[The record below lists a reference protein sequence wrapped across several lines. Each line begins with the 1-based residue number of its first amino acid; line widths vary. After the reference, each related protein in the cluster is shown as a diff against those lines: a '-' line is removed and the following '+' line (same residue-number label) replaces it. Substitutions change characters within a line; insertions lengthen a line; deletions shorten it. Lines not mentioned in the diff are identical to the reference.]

1 MSGRFI
7 FRVSGVKFIQSRCSH
22 GGKESSIS
30 REAFKGK
37 GGSYLAQSLYG
48 RVVVLLTVS
57 PISHYQPMLQLREAF
72 KGRS

>member
-22 GGKESSIS
+22 GGKESIS
-30 REAFKGK
+30 SEAFKGK